1 MFGARQ
7 AVTKNTPFGK
17 TAGEKMNKSEKK
29 TIEKMV
35 EKQIGKLA
43 KKKPG
48 SFLFYFDSLY
58 FFYHIVTRLPDC
70 YCNLPWPY

>member
-7 AVTKNTPFGK
+7 AVTTNTPFG
-17 TAGEKMNKSEKK
+17 KMNKSEKK

-43 KKKPG
+43 
-48 SFLFYFDSLY
+48 SL
-58 FFYHIVTRLPDC
+58 P
-70 YCNLPWPY
+70 

>member
-35 EKQIGKLA
+35 EKQPLQNQTYA
-43 KKKPG
+43 KPMLM
-48 SFLFYFDSLY
+48 LFVYYVGLCFSYVMFTTAYVL
-58 FFYHIVTRLPDC
+58 TM
-70 YCNLPWPY
+70 

>member
-17 TAGEKMNKSEKK
+17 TAGQKMNKSEEK
-29 TIEKMV
+29 TIEKMI

-43 KKKPG
+43 
-48 SFLFYFDSLY
+48 SL
-58 FFYHIVTRLPDC
+58 P
-70 YCNLPWPY
+70 

>member
-35 EKQIGKLA
+35 E
-43 KKKPG
+43 
-48 SFLFYFDSLY
+48 
-58 FFYHIVTRLPDC
+58 
-70 YCNLPWPY
+70 